1 MNKNNNMTDGLRK
14 AEHGLVKA
22 ERMLLFLCMIVLTAS
37 IMIQIV
43 GRYVLKVG
51 TPWCE
56 ELARYLFIAMT
67 YIGAGTAF
75 TNIGHGGHINID
87 LMDTLIEKYAKD
99 PAKVQAVFNR
109 FAAILGEIVIIGF
122 TYIYVMYLQTIAKR
136 PQESASMHINML
148 IPMSFV
154 LIGLVLMVIHC
165 GLRLF
170 YSYDAETTEEEEK

>member
-1 MNKNNNMTDGLRK
+1 
-14 AEHGLVKA
+14 
-22 ERMLLFLCMIVLTAS
+22 
-37 IMIQIV
+37 MIQIV

-109 FAAILGEIVIIGF
+109 FSAILGEIVIIGF